1 MRYTKQAALDI
12 ARRISL
18 EAQRDELR
26 VQLEVMTRERDEARA
41 AMHRREAEVVSARNE
56 RDGLASRLD
65 AVTDNAYDLVRERN
79 RAHNDLCLAR
89 ESEARMRAALRKYGR
104 HESMCDVGNT
114 CDCGLDRILG
124 S

>member
-1 MRYTKQAALDI
+1 MRYTRYTKQAALDI

-26 VQLEVMTRERDEARA
+26 VQLEAMTRERDEARA

-56 RDGLASRLD
+56 RNMS
-65 AVTDNAYDLVRERN
+65 
-79 RAHNDLCLAR
+79 HNDLCLAR
-89 ESEARMRAALRKYGR
+89 EAEARMRAALRKYGR

-114 CDCGLDRILG
+114 GCDCGLDRILG